1 MTYCQEWILEFRGLR
16 WTLSKGPKTPR

>member
-16 WTLSKGPKTPR
+16 